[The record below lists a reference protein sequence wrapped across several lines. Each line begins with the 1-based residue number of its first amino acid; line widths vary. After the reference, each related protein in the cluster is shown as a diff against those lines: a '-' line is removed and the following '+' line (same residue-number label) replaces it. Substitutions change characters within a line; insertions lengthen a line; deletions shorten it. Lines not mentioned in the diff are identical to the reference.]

1 MNRLLTACAFA
12 AAIILLSLGI
22 SNGVVDRDA
31 GETMLIVLPI
41 LAVTSLASGACRRA
55 ACGVRS

>member
-12 AAIILLSLGI
+12 AAIILLALGI

-41 LAVTSLASGACRRA
+41 LAVTSFASGGCRRA